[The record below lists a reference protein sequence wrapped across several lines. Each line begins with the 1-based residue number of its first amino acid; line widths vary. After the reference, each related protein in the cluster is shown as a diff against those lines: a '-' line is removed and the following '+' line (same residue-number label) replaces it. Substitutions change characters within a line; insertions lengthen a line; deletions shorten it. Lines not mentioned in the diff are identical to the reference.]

1 MDGAI
6 GCIPLCSDD
15 LRLPSPECPNPRRVK
30 FRNKCCEEWIC
41 EEGSEEN
48 RFETAMAGEWWAD
61 VAGLGAVCWGIGVD
75 PSCLWTGI
83 LSHIWFGTGG
93 DCSLWA
99 LLCGYQ
105 ALNSKPVRVRP

>member
-30 FRNKCCEEWIC
+30 FHNKCCEEWIC

-61 VAGLGAVCWGIGVD
+61 ATGLGAVCWGIGVD
-75 PSCLWTGI
+75 PNCLWIGA
-83 LSHIWFGTGG
+83 LSHIWFETGG
-93 DCSLWA
+93 DC
-99 LLCGYQ
+99 LLGAPWCGYQ
-105 ALNSKPVRVRP
+105 ALNSRSVKVRL